1 MWPLNLLPRRTLMV
15 GSHDPLPIPDTPMRS
30 AFVSSA
36 FVPLAAFLM
45 CGALVVAALVYGA
58 GLLVPVSVAGLL
70 AATLAP
76 LVQRLKHAG
85 VPRVATVALCVSLLV
100 TGFAFIAAVIG
111 TQVADL
117 ARDLP
122 KYEFSMR
129 MKVRSIASDLP
140 AEGVIG
146 QAAASLRR
154 LGRDLEQSAAPPPPG
169 GDAPPVEVRVQEPP
183 LSTGDIAGSI
193 IGRVAHPLIT
203 AGLTVLLLIF
213 LLLEHEQF
221 AQRLSRSF
229 GEGRMERVRIAFDD
243 IVLNIGRYLQAM
255 LALNVSFGVVIG
267 LGLLALGVP
276 NALLWGLVAAVL
288 RLVPYAGVP
297 LAAVGPF
304 LVALAVS
311 DGWMAPALVLALFV
325 GLELVIGNLVEPI
338 LYGSRA
344 GLSPLI
350 LLLAAAFWGATWG
363 GIGLVLSTPL
373 TVCLAVLGR
382 HVPQL
387 RFVSELVGA
396 EPKFN
401 PQYDRLRRRRVA
413 KVQV

>member
-1 MWPLNLLPRRTLMV
+1 
-15 GSHDPLPIPDTPMRS
+15 MRS
-30 AFVSSA
+30 TFFSSA
-36 FVPLAAFLM
+36 FVPLAAFLI
-45 CGALVVAALVYGA
+45 CSALVIAALVHGA
-58 GLLVPVSVAGLL
+58 DLLVPAAVAGLL
-70 AATLAP
+70 AATLSP

-100 TGFAFIAAVIG
+100 AGFTFVAAVIG
-111 TQVADL
+111 TQLADL

-129 MKVRSIASDLP
+129 VKLRALAQDLP
-140 AEGVIG
+140 EEGVIG
-146 QAAASLRR
+146 QAAATLQR
-154 LGRDLEQSAAPPPPG
+154 LGRDLEKSAGRPDRPPEG
-169 GDAPPVEVRVQEPP
+169 GAPPVAVQVQAPP
-183 LSTGDIAGSI
+183 MSPSEIAGSV
-193 IGRVAHPLIT
+193 IGRIAHPLIS
-203 AGLTVLLLIF
+203 AGLAVLLLVF
-213 LLLEHEQF
+213 LLLEHDQF

-229 GEGRMERVRIAFDD
+229 GESRMEAVRAAFDD

-255 LALNVSFGVVIG
+255 LALNTTFGMAIGIG
-267 LGLLALGVP
+267 LFALGVP

-297 LAAVGPF
+297 LASIGPFFIAIAVG
-304 LVALAVS
+304 
-311 DGWMAPALVLALFV
+311 DGWLTPILVLVLFL
-325 GLELVIGNLVEPI
+325 GLELIIGNIIEPI
-338 LYGSRA
+338 LYGSRT

-350 LLLAAAFWGATWG
+350 LLLAAAFWGSVWG

-401 PQYDRLRRRRVA
+401 PQYDRLRRKRIA
-413 KVQV
+413 KA

>member
-1 MWPLNLLPRRTLMV
+1 
-15 GSHDPLPIPDTPMRS
+15 MRQS
-30 AFVSSA
+30 LVLSA
-36 FVPLAAFLM
+36 FVPLAAFLV
-45 CGALVVAALVYGA
+45 CGALVIAALVYGA

-76 LVQRLKHAG
+76 LVQRLKRAG

-100 TGFAFIAAVIG
+100 SGFAFIAAVIG
-111 TQVADL
+111 TQLADL

-129 MKVRSIASDLP
+129 VKLRTIASDLP

-146 QAAASLRR
+146 QAAATLQR
-154 LGRDLEQSAAPPPPG
+154 LGRDLDESTKTSPRPPEG
-169 GDAPPVEVRVQEPP
+169 GAPPVEVQVQEPP
-183 LSTGDIAGSI
+183 LSPRDIAGSV

-221 AQRLSRSF
+221 AQRLARSF
-229 GEGRMERVRIAFDD
+229 GESRMERARIAFDD

-267 LGLLALGVP
+267 LGLFALGVP
-276 NALLWGLVAAVL
+276 NALLWGLVVAVL

-297 LAAVGPF
+297 LAAIGPF
-304 LVALAVS
+304 FISLAVGH
-311 DGWMAPALVLALFV
+311 GWVTPALVLALFI
-325 GLELVIGNLVEPI
+325 GLELVIGNLLEPI
-338 LYGSRA
+338 LYGSRC

-350 LLLAAAFWGATWG
+350 LLLAAAFWGAMWG

-396 EPKFN
+396 EPQFN
-401 PQYDRLRRRRVA
+401 PQYDRLHRRRVA
-413 KVQV
+413 QARL

>member
-1 MWPLNLLPRRTLMV
+1 MRT
-15 GSHDPLPIPDTPMRS
+15 P
-30 AFVSSA
+30 FVSSA
-36 FVPLAAFLM
+36 FVPLAAFLV
-45 CGALVVAALVYGA
+45 CGALAIAALVYGA
-58 GLLVPVSVAGLL
+58 AVLVPLAVAGLL

-76 LVQRLKHAG
+76 LVQRLKGAG

-111 TQVADL
+111 TQAADL

-122 KYEFSMR
+122 KYEYSMR
-129 MKVRSIASDLP
+129 AKLRTVASGLP

-146 QAAASLRR
+146 QAAATLQR
-154 LGRDLEQSAAPPPPG
+154 LSRDLEQSAAPSTQPPG
-169 GDAPPVEVRVQEPP
+169 GAAPPVAVRVQEPP
-183 LSTGDIAGSI
+183 LSPSDIAGSI
-193 IGRVAHPLIT
+193 IGRIAHPLVT

-213 LLLEHEQF
+213 LLLEHEEF
-221 AQRLSRSF
+221 ALRLSRSF
-229 GEGRMERVRIAFDD
+229 GESRMERVRIAFDD

-267 LGLLALGVP
+267 LGLFALGVP

-297 LAAVGPF
+297 LAAIGPVF
-304 LVALAVS
+304 IALAVG
-311 DGWMAPALVLALFV
+311 DGWLTPALVLALFI

-338 LYGSRA
+338 LYGSRC

-350 LLLAAAFWGATWG
+350 LLLAAAFWGTMWG

-387 RFVSELVGA
+387 RFVTELVGS

-413 KVQV
+413 AARV